1 LRATCQKYQSKLIE
15 LEGISQ
21 TYVPSGLYKHRRGN
35 HKSQK
40 MPASL
45 QQRAESED
53 SAHLAIE
60 GLPAIDFNSYLPTV
74 ACDIM

>member
-1 LRATCQKYQSKLIE
+1 MYEADYTNIAAVTTNLK
-15 LEGISQ
+15 
-21 TYVPSGLYKHRRGN
+21 
-35 HKSQK
+35 K

-60 GLPAIDFNSYLPTV
+60 GLPAIEFNSYLPTV